1 MIAIALE
8 PADSISRLG
17 FARWHERRL
26 IEAHAWFTSA
36 FLCLVAL
43 LAGLEEFNFR
53 GSSGS
58 MLASGALMLGA
69 IAIGIYAL
77 DRYQRILRE
86 AMRLGE
92 LATCRVCGA
101 YGRFTVVSPSS
112 VSCKKCSHTWRLIH
126 GD

>member
-1 MIAIALE
+1 ME

-43 LAGLEEFNFR
+43 LACLEEFNFR

-58 MLASGALMLGA
+58 MLVSGALMLA
-69 IAIGIYAL
+69 AVAIGIYAL

-92 LATCRVCGA
+92 LATCRECGT
-101 YGRFTVVSPSS
+101 YGRFTMESAASAR
-112 VSCKKCSHTWRLIH
+112 CRTCGHQWRLIEAA
-126 GD
+126 